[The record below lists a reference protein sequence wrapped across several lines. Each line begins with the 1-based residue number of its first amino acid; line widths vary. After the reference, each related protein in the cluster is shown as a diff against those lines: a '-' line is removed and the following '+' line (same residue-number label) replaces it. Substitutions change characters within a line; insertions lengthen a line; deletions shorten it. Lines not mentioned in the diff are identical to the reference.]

1 MIATF
6 FRVAVRVP
14 IEMKL
19 VIDFFFFQVFDVFF
33 FQRLMYESLNHYFYV
48 TDLPEQNRM

>member
-19 VIDFFFFQVFDVFF
+19 VIDFFFFQVFNVFF
-33 FQRLMYESLNHYFYV
+33 FSTSNVRVIKPLFLCY
-48 TDLPEQNRM
+48 

>member
-19 VIDFFFFQVFDVFF
+19 VIDFFFFRFLMFF
-33 FQRLMYESLNHYFYV
+33 FSTSNVRVIKPLFLCY
-48 TDLPEQNRM
+48 